1 MTCVLVHVKISFHPE
16 AKSEMPHHLLAPC
29 VSHGHRP
36 HSVLLSPDGVLW
48 PPISR
53 PTIVQQRSPLYPPP
67 GPLTVGSLSPEKEYE
82 KLGASEI

>member
-1 MTCVLVHVKISFHPE
+1 M
-16 AKSEMPHHLLAPC
+16 A
-29 VSHGHRP
+29 HG
-36 HSVLLSPDGVLW
+36 LSPDGVLW